1 MTWPWLSG
9 FRELEIRSSTILCND
24 KQQGRL
30 ECAVFAKKD
39 KMEHCWHLGVNCMN
53 HLPTQYK
60 VPLIIYNPWKSVEW
74 HLKSIVLYSGNLP
87 ALTSSTRC
95 KEFSESAWLPIF
107 SLSSLGLVPQT
118 FNPLWQNVSTAA
130 NAIFFFRNS
139 TSFDKSNKQSDVKL
153 RYCVFFCIDASRP
166 YLHHNYFEAHL
177 FFF

>member
-1 MTWPWLSG
+1 MAKWFPW
-9 FRELEIRSSTILCND
+9 IRNPFQRNFMQW

-39 KMEHCWHLGVNCMN
+39 KMEHCWHLGVKCMN

-74 HLKSIVLYSGNLP
+74 HLKSTVLYSRNLP

-118 FNPLWQNVSTAA
+118 FNPLWQNVNTAA

-139 TSFDKSNKQSDVKL
+139 TSIDKSNKQSDVNL
-153 RYCVFFCIDASRP
+153 RYCVFFRIDAT
-166 YLHHNYFEAHL
+166 HHVHICAIIIL
-177 FFF
+177 KLISVFF